1 MPASSK
7 GRIGIAAAEAAGK
20 PEQQP
25 ADELQ
30 QSAFARLVVASEQ
43 RDGTLKGAAPPVSEA
58 PEAFN
63 VQVTNSQAWLLL
75 EQVHN
80 HCFRF
85 TKQFGNLLW
94 AGRTFG

>member
-7 GRIGIAAAEAAGK
+7 GRIGVAAAEAARK

-43 RDGTLKGAAPPVSEA
+43 RDGTLKGAAPPIGKM
-58 PEAFN
+58 PETLN
-63 VQVTNSQAWLLL
+63 VQVMNFQA
-75 EQVHN
+75 
-80 HCFRF
+80 
-85 TKQFGNLLW
+85 
-94 AGRTFG
+94 